1 MTFKIDEKFNSSLE
15 YKTWEYSMQSLVD
28 CLNIENNHSCLS
40 KRFNKFLNNT
50 QILKECIA
58 KHPEFNFKNRTDII
72 NYFG

>member
-40 KRFNKFLNNT
+40 KRFNKFLNDT
-50 QILKECIA
+50 QILKECITI
-58 KHPEFNFKNRTDII
+58 HPEFNFKNRHKL
-72 NYFG
+72 Y